1 MVPGDAKLAVNQAA
15 DSSCRNRTIDE
26 RTATNKTGV
35 VSEFLHVRTLWDEPI
50 RSRLRVLESISLC
63 APCRSKASPWAL
75 HSMFRPRVRVVRGS
89 AQLPV
94 FGDRAVITDQ
104 AAVFLLS
111 AVATVLPNGDHGE
124 TGRSN
129 MPNICSIRLFRDSTS
144 QNAKQHDRDCQRSLP
159 RSWRNSGG
167 GGGSVGQILF

>member
-1 MVPGDAKLAVNQAA
+1 MFVPCGTNLFGAVYASWRAFPSALLA
-15 DSSCRNRTIDE
+15 
-26 RTATNKTGV
+26 G
-35 VSEFLHVRTLWDEPI
+35 P
-50 RSRLRVLESISLC
+50 RLPPGPYTRCLGLVFVLSVG
-63 APCRSKASPWAL
+63 
-75 HSMFRPRVRVVRGS
+75 FRGS